1 MNILARIVS
10 LIFHPL
16 LMATYLFLLLSATL
30 PSALDP
36 IQTSAHNGFILL
48 IFLITFVLPALNIVV
63 FRMMG
68 SIKSLTMY
76 NRQERFGP
84 FLFISAL
91 YLIVTYFFYN
101 NYRMGLHDTVF
112 KLIIII
118 DALVI
123 LATIITLFFK
133 VSVHA
138 LALWGLLGIVLPL
151 NKIAENGQLL
161 IPTVLIILAA
171 GVVMSSRL
179 KLNAHT
185 PREIMIGSLVGFSTG
200 QLGIL
205 VLFLP

>member
-1 MNILARIVS
+1 VNILARIVS